1 LGSAERVA
9 ARGGNRSNSREE
21 RVKEKRM
28 RGTSKELQERARQ
41 LRRAMTPAEAVL
53 WKELRGWP
61 AARFRRQHPLGR
73 FVLDFYAP
81 SVRLCVEVDGAVH
94 EDSDQRE
101 RDVARSEA
109 LTAIG
114 IRVIRFRNEEV
125 LSNPDA
131 VLRRIQEA
139 ITAASTAA
147 PPNPRP
153 LAGEGG
159 EPKRAG

>member
-1 LGSAERVA
+1 MRER
-9 ARGGNRSNSREE
+9 RL
-21 RVKEKRM
+21 

-41 LRRAMTPAEAVL
+41 LRREMTPAEAAL

-61 AARFRRQHPLGR
+61 TARFRRQHPLGR

-81 SVRLCVEVDGAVH
+81 SVRLCVEVDGGIH

-101 RDVARSEA
+101 RDEARSEA
-109 LTAIG
+109 LAAMRIQ
-114 IRVIRFRNEEV
+114 VIRFRNEEV
-125 LSNPDA
+125 LSDPAA
-131 VLRRIQEA
+131 VLLRIQEA

-153 LAGEGG
+153 LAGVGG